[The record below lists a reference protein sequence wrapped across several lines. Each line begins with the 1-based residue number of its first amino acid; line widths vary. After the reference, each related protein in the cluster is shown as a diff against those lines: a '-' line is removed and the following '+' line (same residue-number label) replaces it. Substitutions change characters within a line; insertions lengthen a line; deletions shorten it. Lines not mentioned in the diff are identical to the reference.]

1 VASQPVD
8 LVSLE
13 QFSPAAVRSL
23 LEPQAAPCL
32 SVYLPTHR
40 NVPDN
45 TVDLPAFRH
54 LVEALEMALSA
65 TQSRETIELLLR
77 PLRILADDARFWNH
91 TRDGLAVLA
100 AAGRARVF
108 VLERPVRPLA
118 LVTSR
123 FHTLPLVRIAAA
135 LERFLLLAL
144 TSREA
149 RLFAGAAWHGTTGD
163 TMGPLEPLPLVG
175 RPGRPPDTR
184 LERADVVDEETFQP
198 HRVQRGMGIEG
209 IVHGGTGSKQ
219 EDIADDTE
227 IFLRH
232 VDAVVRGQVAER
244 AELPLVLVAAARLAA
259 VFHRLSTNPHLLAEH
274 AATDPHLLS
283 AAELAAAVQPILV
296 AARQRR
302 IARAVA
308 AYDQA
313 RHRDQA
319 AGDPGPRSPAG
330 SRCSSWKPTG
340 SSRGGSTERRGRSKP
355 TARAGPIRPDAAAR
369 RRSPPPT
376 CSAAWRRRCSS
387 TGGRSWHWPE
397 TRCRRSRAW
406 RRSID
411 GDARGDRSRST
422 LQRS

>member
-1 VASQPVD
+1 MASQPVD

-319 AGDPGPRSPAG
+319 AGDLADIARAAVTGRVAMLLMEADRFEPGRFDRATGAIETDGAG
-330 SRCSSWKPTG
+330 RTDPSR
-340 SSRGGSTERRGRSKP
+340 RGGAPAIATADLFGSLAETVLEHRGEILALARNAMPTESGV
-355 TARAGPIRPDAAAR
+355 AAIYR
-369 RRSPPPT
+369 
-376 CSAAWRRRCSS
+376 W
-387 TGGRSWHWPE
+387 
-397 TRCRRSRAW
+397 
-406 RRSID
+406 
-411 GDARGDRSRST
+411 
-422 LQRS
+422 